1 MTTIDTHA
9 TSAPAT
15 SGSGLAGV
23 AEWITTTDHKRIG
36 RLYLGASTLT
46 FLAAGVVGVLLG
58 IQRVSST
65 RQFLPD
71 ASLTQLFALERFGLT
86 YLALAPLVV
95 GLAVAIVPLQ
105 VGARSLTFPRLAA
118 AGFWAWLIGAGLAI
132 YSLVR
137 NGGPGGEARMY
148 ELFVLATALTLAGLL
163 ATIISIATTIL
174 TARAPGMNM
183 RRVPFFTWSVL
194 VASLVSVAA
203 LPVIIG
209 DLLYL
214 YAAHHYPSISD
225 LQASTAFGEVVGFGF
240 SQPTTILFAIP
251 ALGLL
256 ADTVAT
262 FTGKRLRPRGIIFTG
277 IGLTGVG
284 VFATV
289 LQAPAT
295 IRPGFLDM
303 EIGEQLK
310 DVLPFAIVHLLP
322 LLGVTIALGLC
333 LKGLAVKPKLSASWV
348 FAFFAALNVFGA
360 FASSALVHVGDA
372 GLAGTVAEEGSWL
385 CAVFAGVFAALAGVS
400 YWAPKWWGRMLPT
413 KATLPLALLAFLGG
427 ELASLSLL
435 IAGFADQPGTAFPLI
450 AENEK
455 NAQVIFAY
463 SGSAELWN
471 VLNAVGIGLVVLAV
485 LAFVA
490 LALKSFTGSGDSVGD
505 DPYDGQTLEWATT
518 SPAPFANFADVHIVQ
533 SAEPLLDLKP
543 SNRSDV

>member
-23 AEWITTTDHKRIG
+23 AEWVTTTDHKRIG
-36 RLYLGASTLT
+36 RLYLGASVLT

-58 IQRVSST
+58 LERISPT
-65 RQFLPD
+65 RDWLPVE
-71 ASLTQLFALERFGLT
+71 SLTQLFALERFSLT
-86 YLALAPLVV
+86 YLALASLMV

-132 YSLVR
+132 YALVR
-137 NGGPGGEARMY
+137 DGGPGGDGRMY
-148 ELFVLATALTLAGLL
+148 ELFVLSTALVLAGLL
-163 ATIISIATTIL
+163 ATIISVATTIL

-194 VASLVSVAA
+194 VASVVSVAA

-214 YAAHHYPSISD
+214 YAAHHYPSTGALAD
-225 LQASTAFGEVVGFGF
+225 NGAFGPTVGFGF

-262 FTGKRLRPRGIIFTG
+262 FTGQRLRPRGIIFTG

-284 VFATV
+284 VFATM

-295 IRPGFLDM
+295 LRPGFLDM
-303 EIGEQLK
+303 GFGEQLK
-310 DVLPFAIVHLLP
+310 DVLPYAIVHLLP
-322 LLGVTIALGLC
+322 LLGAFIAVALVA
-333 LKGLAVKPKLSASWV
+333 KGLAAKPKVSAAWV
-348 FAFFAALNVFGA
+348 FALFAALNVLSA
-360 FASSALVHVGDA
+360 FAASALVHIGDA
-372 GLAGTVAEEGSWL
+372 GLIGTVAEEGTWL
-385 CAVFAGVFAALAGVS
+385 CAVFAGVFAALGGVT
-400 YWAPKWWGRMLPT
+400 YWAPKWWGRTLPA
-413 KATLPLALLAFLGG
+413 KATLPLALLAFLGA
-427 ELASLSLL
+427 ELATVSLL
-435 IAGFADQPGTAFPLI
+435 IAGFADQPGPLFHLI
-450 AENEK
+450 TSGEGDPL
-455 NAQVIFAY
+455 VGFDY
-463 SGSAELWN
+463 SGPMELWN
-471 VLNAVGIGLVVLAV
+471 IANTAGIGMVVLAV
-485 LAFVA
+485 LGFLA
-490 LALKSFTGSGDSVGD
+490 LALKTFTGGGDAPGD